1 MKIDFKVK
9 RKKNSSPIPSLKIG
23 LFAQSLW
30 LLLSFVLFE
39 FNSDLAFVLNLSTLF
54 APLPY
59 AVLAMSRGALHAT
72 FISVLATISILLM
85 DGATPALTY
94 FFLFS
99 FSGVALAFFLR
110 RDKPDFADFLMD
122 TMEASIY
129 LKLAFFVIL
138 FRYFG
143 RNVTLP
149 DTKLLQEALAP
160 FASQLPNFNL
170 AEYLKLL
177 TEFSSK
183 MLPTTLVVFVATE
196 IYICY
201 RILARIAKRQGVKL
215 LKLPPVSCWAFSQSL
230 FYALIFAFGLEI
242 TARFASSSLAI
253 CGDIAMNVE
262 HIVFALFFVQGFACV
277 LFFLKKHKVCKF
289 LQFILAF
296 FALLI
301 GVPTCLLS
309 FLGAADVLWN
319 FRKL

>member
-1 MKIDFKVK
+1 MKIEFGTK
-9 RKKNSSPIPSLKIG
+9 RKKNSSTTPPLKIG
-23 LFAQSLW
+23 LFAQSMW
-30 LLLSFVLFE
+30 LALSFILFE
-39 FNSDLAFVLNLSTLF
+39 FNSDLIFVLNLSTLF

-59 AVLAMSRGALHAT
+59 AVLAMSRGCLHAA
-72 FISVLATISILLM
+72 FISVFASASIWLM
-85 DGATPALTY
+85 EGATPALTY

-99 FSGVALAFFLR
+99 FTGVALAFFLH

-129 LKLAFFVIL
+129 LKLAFFLIL
-138 FRYFG
+138 CKYFG
-143 RNVTLP
+143 RNVALP

-170 AEYLKLL
+170 AENLKLL
-177 TEFSSK
+177 TELASK

-201 RILARIAKRQGVKL
+201 RVLARIAKKQGKKL
-215 LKLPPVSCWAFSQSL
+215 LDLPAISHWAFSQIL
-230 FYALIFAFGLEI
+230 FYALIAAFALEI
-242 TARFASSSLAI
+242 IARLDPEGAAV
-253 CGDIAMNVE
+253 CRDIAMNVE
-262 HIVFALFFVQGFACV
+262 QVIFAAFFLQGFSCV
-277 LFFLKKHKVCKF
+277 MFFLKKHKLPPF

-296 FALLI
+296 FTLLI

-319 FRKL
+319 LRKL